1 MNRKIIIS
9 IVVAVVVIAFAVTMF
24 AANNQAPE
32 VEGGRTADDPAEQR
46 ALPAGPADQP
56 AVLTP

>member
-32 VEGGRTADDPAEQR
+32 VEGGRTADDPA
-46 ALPAGPADQP
+46 DQP